1 MAETIDF
8 EEHIAEEL
16 TILLSK
22 EKLIEIIT
30 DLSHREEILGYLD
43 GTSDVISKL
52 VQNRDILSNASDPLR
67 CETLIDRLD
76 EKELDSLSRLVLGFK
91 TYAEKEDVTEIVN
104 ATFLLNETTEEG
116 IVKAGE
122 LISALNGRDEILELL
137 GIDLITLSKQLYYLG
152 WICIGYK
159 NQKHDDA
166 WPSKIAGIIGEANLD
181 YLVEISKTI
190 MKTRMVIVPK
200 YYEV

>member
-8 EEHIAEEL
+8 EEHITEEL
-16 TILLSK
+16 TIPLSK
-22 EKLIEIIT
+22 EKLVEIIT

-122 LISALNGRDEILELL
+122 LITALNGSDEILELL

-152 WICIGYK
+152 WVCIGYK

-190 MKTRMVIVPK
+190 METRMVVVPK

>member
-16 TILLSK
+16 TIPLSK
-22 EKLIEIIT
+22 EKLVEIIT

-159 NQKHDDA
+159 NQKHDDT

-190 MKTRMVIVPK
+190 IEARMVIVPK